1 MIKEYLAQGLTYD
14 EIMAKVQAEYEAYKQ
29 EQLAAEELNDL
40 RLEAVNAIVHYM
52 EVMLPDMD
60 DEQLEESAQTI
71 LDGFLKV
78 EKQVKALKK
87 MTGYKPTSR
96 VKVRELSGDE
106 AEAMLRDFFKGLKQS
121 LFYWGKRRR

>member
-78 EKQVKALKK
+78 EKQVKALKRV
-87 MTGYKPTSR
+87 TGYKPTSR

-106 AEAMLRDFFKGLKQS
+106 AEAMLRDFFKGLK
-121 LFYWGKRRR
+121 

>member
-29 EQLAAEELNDL
+29 EQLAAEELSDL
-40 RLEAVNAIVHYM
+40 RLDAVNAIVRYM

-78 EKQVKALKK
+78 EKQVKALKRV
-87 MTGYKPTSR
+87 TGYKPTQR

-106 AEAMLRDFFKGLKQS
+106 AEAMLRDFFKGLK
-121 LFYWGKRRR
+121 

>member
-14 EIMAKVQAEYEAYKQ
+14 EIMAKVQAEFEAYKQ
-29 EQLAAEELNDL
+29 EQAAAEELNEL

-52 EVMLPDMD
+52 EAMLPNMD

-78 EKQVKALKK
+78 EKQIKTLKR
-87 MTGYKPTSR
+87 MTGYKPR
-96 VKVRELSGDE
+96 VKVREVSGDE
-106 AEAMLRDFFKGLKQS
+106 AEAILKDFFKGLK
-121 LFYWGKRRR
+121 